1 MPSGAVLAIVII
13 CLLIALAAGAAVALE
28 VRTMTAR
35 RQFGPEYDQLA
46 GRLGH
51 RRARAEL
58 IARKRRVAKLNLAP
72 LPADRRSHYSAEWAT
87 AQEQFVDD
95 PARAVSTAAKL
106 VLGVAK
112 ERGYQADDQERL
124 LTDLSVTHP
133 RRLASYRRAEETA
146 ANAESAST
154 EDLRQA
160 LLWYRAMFRDLADT
174 VLADTVP
181 SSTGPSSTGPSST
194 GPSSTGPSSTGPAS
208 AKRARGGDA
217 GTGKQGH
224 PAAALRGLAPS
235 FPRPAIRRP
244 AQGRPA
250 RGRPAG
256 QRPAERAAAQRAQQ
270 VRALQLRTPALRR
283 PSWRLRRPRLAL
295 PRLPRLRRPGSGDP
309 SSD

>member
-1 MPSGAVLAIVII
+1 MPSGAVLAIVIV

-28 VRTMTAR
+28 VRMMAAR
-35 RQFGPEYDQLA
+35 RQFGPEYAQMV
-46 GRLGH
+46 GQLGH

-181 SSTGPSSTGPSST
+181 SNTGPAN
-194 GPSSTGPSSTGPAS
+194 TGPAS